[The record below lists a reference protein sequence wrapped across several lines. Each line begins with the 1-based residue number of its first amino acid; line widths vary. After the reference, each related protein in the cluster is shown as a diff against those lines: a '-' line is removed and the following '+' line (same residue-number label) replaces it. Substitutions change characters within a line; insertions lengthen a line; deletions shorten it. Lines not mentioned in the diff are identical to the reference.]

1 MEVSPRRRSPSRR
14 ELGEGGAAKDE
25 LFIAVV
31 AGVLLLLTLV
41 VLIAIFLW
49 KPSGKGGK
57 AGKAG
62 MWAKGVDTPKGSAVI
77 RLGSQKYNMSST
89 EDVAVPS
96 LPLNDL
102 QVATNGFSEESAVG
116 DVGYSTVYRGEGPN
130 GEAWAVKRA
139 KRVSLEG
146 SHLFRNEVDFL
157 SQVNHENI
165 VTLLASCDENNE
177 QILVF
182 EFLPNGPLST
192 WLRPPPGDERAPLS
206 FEQRLDIALGVAE
219 ALRYLHSFTKPT
231 IIHRDV
237 KSDTILLDQSFK
249 VKVGGLGL
257 LKHLPGEAMRLRMA
271 RKKGYLDPEYFQT
284 FKVTTKCDVYSFG
297 VVMLEMLTGQPPIV
311 QNPSRLP
318 PSPPTPA
325 TPNSPGAA
333 PEPPCPAPPMT
344 LPQWAL
350 PLIHEGKLDE
360 LVDPRLPAD
369 YPRDSLL
376 SLARI
381 AAACVAPLRKDRP
394 DMPKVTFLLAEL
406 KRPAA
411 SRSVAFARFNAAGHK
426 VVPTGMAQ

>member
-1 MEVSPRRRSPSRR
+1 MPPLPFRCCECFAGSPSRR
-14 ELGEGGAAKDE
+14 ELGEGGATKDE
-25 LFIAVV
+25 LFVAVV
-31 AGVLLLLTLV
+31 GGVLLLLTLA
-41 VLIAIFLW
+41 VLVAIFLW

-192 WLRPPPGDERAPLS
+192 WLRPPPGDERSPLS
-206 FEQRLDIALGVAE
+206 FERRLDIALGVAE

-231 IIHRDV
+231 IIHRDQV
-237 KSDTILLDQSFK
+237 KNLSPCTSFP
-249 VKVGGLGL
+249 LAPFL
-257 LKHLPGEAMRLRMA
+257 HTCRNSFHLQRLIP
-271 RKKGYLDPEYFQT
+271 LP
-284 FKVTTKCDVYSFG
+284 CS
-297 VVMLEMLTGQPPIV
+297 
-311 QNPSRLP
+311 PSLS
-318 PSPPTPA
+318 PSPFPLLPF
-325 TPNSPGAA
+325 PSP
-333 PEPPCPAPPMT
+333 
-344 LPQWAL
+344 QAL